1 MANFHNWTGD
11 EVIDTQV
18 SQFLNEDNAA
28 TQEKLDAKFNK
39 SYYLAKDTDL
49 NNIRGEGLYVCGS
62 NNVAST
68 MLNCPTEFAFGLM
81 VWGTGEII
89 YQEVR
94 EYNRSSKNQDNNNCW
109 RRSYY
114 SYGNVQN
121 AWSNWQ
127 QVAYTATTL
136 AGYGIT
142 DGMRTNAEN
151 IVTEPNIIKRD
162 VDTSY
167 LILQGGK
174 DFNKGAVLGL
184 YGGNSTENI
193 GQFALRAADSTQS
206 VYFFGTPSGVLRWK
220 NRNIVRSVNN
230 IGALD
235 DGNVTIPVDTAMSTT
250 STNPVQNKVIK
261 AEFDNYYTKGNVDT
275 LISNLKAGL
284 VNVVNSLPT
293 VGESGKLY
301 LVKTG
306 TEDKNV
312 YTEYVYVNSAWEK
325 LGTQKLDLSGYLTVA
340 NANNNYVRRAFSDE
354 FNFVS
359 ESAVGDAGKL
369 YINFRLLNADT
380 GNSKPIKE
388 YRFLN
393 GLGNNLTRISAASF
407 NGYTINASVPADA
420 KFTDTVYTHP
430 STHPASMITG
440 LSTVATSGSY
450 NDLNNKPTI
459 VKTVNNVAPDA
470 KGNVNIATSSVTVDS
485 ALSSTSTN
493 PVQNKAIYTA
503 LQSKVNTSIFNGGFA
518 FSNPGATISWLQNAH
533 VVGAIN
539 PSSYSGTANAATHD
553 GEGNVITETYA
564 RKNTANNWSS
574 LQGFAHVKL
583 GIEKYISSEVEGTS
597 NIPTLSVMHYI
608 ATGAF
613 TLDLKKISAFLE
625 TNEST
630 VFTAY
635 IKSSADYPLIIT
647 NAGTLKYIGS
657 ASDVAITS
665 AGLLLNILIVKD
677 SKGNVNSIV
686 QASKLEGGA

>member
-1 MANFHNWTGD
+1 MASFHNWTGD
-11 EVIDTQV
+11 EVIDKQV
-18 SQFLNEDNAA
+18 PQFLNEDNAA

-39 SYYLAKDTDL
+39 SYHLAKASDL

-62 NNVAST
+62 NNDAST

-81 VWGTGEII
+81 VWGTGEIV

-114 SYGNVQN
+114 SYGTVQN

-127 QVAYTATTL
+127 KVAYTATTL

-142 DGMRTNAEN
+142 DGMSKDVTNSIGVQEVMKRN
-151 IVTEPNIIKRD
+151 IDTEFL
-162 VDTSY
+162 S
-167 LILQGGK
+167 ILGGTEY
-174 DFNKGAVLGL
+174 NKGAIIRL
-184 YGGNSTENI
+184 YGGEASA
-193 GQFALRAADSTQS
+193 GAGVFALRASNSSNSAT
-206 VYFFGTPSGVLRWK
+206 FAGTPSGVLSWNNK
-220 NRNIVRSVNN
+220 NIVRSVNN

-235 DGNVTIPVDTAMSTT
+235 DGNVIIPIDTALDDK

-261 AEFDNYYTKGNVDT
+261 AALGNYYTKGNVDT

-284 VNVVNSLPT
+284 VNVVGSLPT
-293 VGESGKLY
+293 AGESGKLY

-440 LSTVATSGSY
+440 LATVATSGSY
-450 NDLNNKPTI
+450 NDLTNKPVLEGAYKLPYGVCTTAITNKKKVATI
-459 VKTVNNVAPDA
+459 TNGVPFSLDNGSCAIIRFTDTRTGNFGQPTLNINSTGA
-470 KGNVNIATSSVTVDS
+470 KPVTIYNPYRGQHNEWDSYGFASLEFFIYMDGN
-485 ALSSTSTN
+485 
-493 PVQNKAIYTA
+493 YRA
-503 LQSKVNTSIFNGGFA
+503 LQPHGIVGSYDDYGG
-518 FSNPGATISWLQNAH
+518 
-533 VVGAIN
+533 
-539 PSSYSGTANAATHD
+539 
-553 GEGNVITETYA
+553 
-564 RKNTANNWSS
+564 
-574 LQGFAHVKL
+574 
-583 GIEKYISSEVEGTS
+583 
-597 NIPTLSVMHYI
+597 
-608 ATGAF
+608 
-613 TLDLKKISAFLE
+613 
-625 TNEST
+625 
-630 VFTAY
+630 
-635 IKSSADYPLIIT
+635 
-647 NAGTLKYIGS
+647 
-657 ASDVAITS
+657 
-665 AGLLLNILIVKD
+665 D
-677 SKGNVNSIV
+677 S
-686 QASKLEGGA
+686 

>member
-28 TQEKLDAKFNK
+28 TQEKLNAKFNK
-39 SYYLAKDTDL
+39 SYHLAKASDL

-62 NNVAST
+62 NNDAST

-81 VWGTGEII
+81 VWGTGEIV

-127 QVAYTATTL
+127 KMAYTATTL

-142 DGMRTNAEN
+142 DGMRKDALNSVSTNV
-151 IVTEPNIIKRD
+151 IMRRD

-167 LILQGGK
+167 LKLLGGV
-174 DFNKGAVLGL
+174 DFSKGATLHL
-184 YGGNSTENI
+184 YGGESTENK
-193 GQFALRAADSTQS
+193 GQFVLRAADSTQ
-206 VYFFGTPSGVLRWK
+206 VAYFFGTPAGTLSWNNK
-220 NRNIVRSVNN
+220 NVVRSVNN
-230 IGALD
+230 ALAD
-235 DGNVTIPVDTAMSTT
+235 DNGNVTIPIDTALDDK

-261 AEFDNYYTKGNVDT
+261 AALGNYYTKGSVDT

-293 VGESGKLY
+293 AGEKGKLY

-312 YTEYVYVNSAWEK
+312 YTEYIYVNSAWEK

-369 YINFRLLNADT
+369 YINYRLLNADT

-493 PVQNKAIYTA
+493 PVQNKAITA
-503 LQSKVNTSIFNGGFA
+503 ALDEKMNITGGE
-518 FSNPGATISWLQNAH
+518 NRTISF
-533 VVGAIN
+533 
-539 PSSYSGTANAATHD
+539 NAATANGENTYIGYGRRFNGSTGALLLISNSNGTSD
-553 GEGNVITETYA
+553 GRVTYRGA
-564 RKNTANNWSS
+564 EIATTQDSTFKSIKI
-574 LQGFAHVKL
+574 GY
-583 GIEKYISSEVEGTS
+583 EEYISYVVKGTS
-597 NIPTLSVMHYI
+597 DKPIISVSCYE

-613 TLDLKKISAFLE
+613 TLDLSTLVSRLSA
-625 TNEST
+625 NESS

-635 IKSSADYPLIIT
+635 FSSSADYTLSIT
-647 NAGTLKYIGS
+647 NAGTIKYIGS
-657 ASDVAITS
+657 ASDIAIS
-665 AGLLLNILIVKD
+665 SSGLLLNIMLVKN
-677 SKGNVNSIV
+677 GTGALTSIV
-686 QASKLEGGA
+686 QASKLS

>member
-1 MANFHNWTGD
+1 MASFHNWTGD
-11 EVIDTQV
+11 ELIDTQV
-18 SQFLNEDNAA
+18 PQLLNEDNAA

-39 SYYLAKDTDL
+39 SYHLAKASDL

-62 NNVAST
+62 NNDAST

-81 VWGTGEII
+81 VWGTGEIV

-127 QVAYTATTL
+127 KVAYTATTL

-142 DGMRTNAEN
+142 DGMRTNFEN
-151 IVTEPNIIKRD
+151 IVTKPNIIKRD

-174 DFNKGAVLGL
+174 DFNKGAALGL
-184 YGGNSTENI
+184 YGGNSTDNT

-206 VYFFGTPSGVLRWK
+206 VYFYGNPSGLLRWGGK
-220 NRNIVRSVNN
+220 NIVRSVNN
-230 IGALD
+230 ALAD
-235 DGNVTIPVDTAMSTT
+235 DNGNVTIPIDTALDDK

-261 AEFDNYYTKGNVDT
+261 AALGNYYTKGSVDT

-284 VNVVNSLPT
+284 VNVVGSLPT
-293 VGESGKLY
+293 AGESGKLY

-340 NANNNYVRRAFSDE
+340 NANNTYVRRAFSDE

-459 VKTVNNVAPDA
+459 VKTVNNVVPDA

-493 PVQNKAIYTA
+493 PVQNKAITA
-503 LQSKVNTSIFNGGFA
+503 ALDEKMNITGGENRTISFNTATANGENTYIGYGRRFNGSTGVLL
-518 FSNPGATISWLQNAH
+518 SIRNSDGTSDGLVTYRGAEI
-533 VVGAIN
+533 
-539 PSSYSGTANAATHD
+539 ATTQD
-553 GEGNVITETYA
+553 STFKSIKIGYEE
-564 RKNTANNWSS
+564 
-574 LQGFAHVKL
+574 
-583 GIEKYISSEVEGTS
+583 YISYVVKGTS
-597 NIPTLSVMHYI
+597 AKPIISVSCYE

-613 TLDLKKISAFLE
+613 TLDLSTLVSRLSA
-625 TNEST
+625 NESS

-635 IKSSADYPLIIT
+635 FSSSANYTLSIT
-647 NAGTLKYIGS
+647 NAGTIKYIGS
-657 ASDVAITS
+657 ASDIAIS
-665 AGLLLNILIVKD
+665 SSGLLLNIMLVKND
-677 SKGNVNSIV
+677 TGALTSIV
-686 QASKLEGGA
+686 QASKLA

>member
-1 MANFHNWTGD
+1 MASFHNWTGD
-11 EVIDTQV
+11 EEIDKQV
-18 SQFLNEDNAA
+18 PQFLNEDNTV
-28 TQEKLDAKFNK
+28 TQVKLDTKFNK
-39 SYYLAKDTDL
+39 SLEIAEASDL
-49 NNIRGEGLYVCGS
+49 NNFMDEGFYCCTFNS
-62 NNVAST
+62 RAET
-68 MLNCPTEFAFGLM
+68 ILNCPTNYAFGLM
-81 VWGTGEII
+81 VWGMSGIV

-94 EYNRSSKNQDNNNCW
+94 EYNRSSKNQDYNNCW

-114 SYGNVQN
+114 SYGAVQN

-127 QVAYTATTL
+127 KVAYTATTL

-151 IVTEPNIIKRD
+151 IVTKPDIIKRN

-167 LILQGGK
+167 LRLQGGK
-174 DFNKGAVLGL
+174 DFNKGATLAL
-184 YGGNSTENI
+184 CGGSSTENV
-193 GQFALRAADSTQS
+193 GQFVLRAADSTQS
-206 VYFFGTPSGVLRWK
+206 VYFFGSPSGLLRWGNK
-220 NRNIVRSVNN
+220 NIVRSVNN
-230 IGALD
+230 INALD
-235 DGNVTIPVDTAMSTT
+235 NGNVTIPIDTALDDK

-261 AEFDNYYTKGNVDT
+261 AEFGNYYTKGNVDT

-293 VGESGKLY
+293 AGEKGKIY

-340 NANNNYVRRAFSDE
+340 NANNTYVRRAFSDE

-369 YINFRLLNADT
+369 YINFRLLNTNT

-459 VKTVNNVAPDA
+459 VKTVNNVVPDA

-493 PVQNKAIYTA
+493 PVQNKAIYSA
-503 LQSKVNTSIFNGGFA
+503 LQGKVSTSIFNGGFG
-518 FSNPGATISWLQNAH
+518 FSNPDATIIWRQNSQ
-533 VVGAIN
+533 VLGSIN
-539 PSSYSGTANAATHD
+539 PRNYSGTAYAATHD
-553 GEGNVITETYA
+553 AEGNVIAETYA
-564 RKNTANNWSS
+564 KRNTANTWTAP
-574 LQGFAHVKL
+574 QEFQQVKVVYENYYSVL
-583 GIEKYISSEVEGTS
+583 VSGTS
-597 NIPTLSVMHYI
+597 HTPKSSVMYYN

-613 TLDLKKISAFLE
+613 TLDLSVVVSNLSPSA
-625 TNEST
+625 ST
-630 VFTAY
+630 VFTAFFKSTGDY
-635 IKSSADYPLIIT
+635 TLTIKG
-647 NAGTLKYIGS
+647 AGAIKYTGS
-657 ASDVAITS
+657 ASDVALTNT
-665 AGLLLNILIVKD
+665 GLLLNILIVKD
-677 SKGNVNSIV
+677 ADANVTSIV
-686 QASKLEGGA
+686 QASKLA

>member
-11 EVIDTQV
+11 EVIDKQV
-18 SQFLNEDNAA
+18 PQFLNEDNAA

-39 SYYLAKDTDL
+39 SYYLAKASDL
-49 NNIRGEGLYVCGS
+49 NSIRNEGFYICGS
-62 NNVAST
+62 NNEAKT
-68 MLNCPTEFAFGLM
+68 MLNCPTEYAFGLM
-81 VWGTGEII
+81 VWGTGEIV

-142 DGMRTNAEN
+142 DGMRKDALNSVSADFIMRRN
-151 IVTEPNIIKRD
+151 

-167 LILQGGK
+167 LKLQGGVDSSK
-174 DFNKGAVLGL
+174 GATLHLCGGESIENKG
-184 YGGNSTENI
+184 
-193 GQFALRAADSTQS
+193 QFVLRAADSTQ
-206 VYFFGTPSGVLRWK
+206 VAYFFGTPAGALRWK
-220 NRNIVRSVNN
+220 GRNIVRSVNN

-293 VGESGKLY
+293 AGEKGKLY

-493 PVQNKAIYTA
+493 PVQNKAITA
-503 LQSKVNTSIFNGGFA
+503 ALDEKMKITGGE
-518 FSNPGATISWLQNAH
+518 NRTIRF
-533 VVGAIN
+533 
-539 PSSYSGTANAATHD
+539 NAATANGENTYIGYGRCFNGSTGALLLISNSNGTSD
-553 GEGNVITETYA
+553 GRVTYRGA
-564 RKNTANNWSS
+564 EIATTQDSTFKSIKI
-574 LQGFAHVKL
+574 GY
-583 GIEKYISSEVEGTS
+583 EEYISYVVKGTS
-597 NIPTLSVMHYI
+597 DKPIISVSCYE

-613 TLDLKKISAFLE
+613 TLDLSTLVSRLSA
-625 TNEST
+625 NESS

-635 IKSSADYPLIIT
+635 FSSSADYTLSIT
-647 NAGTLKYIGS
+647 NAGTIKYIGS
-657 ASDVAITS
+657 ASDIAIS
-665 AGLLLNILIVKD
+665 SSGLLLNIMLVKND
-677 SKGNVNSIV
+677 TGALTSIV
-686 QASKLEGGA
+686 QASKLS

>member
-11 EVIDTQV
+11 EEIDKQV
-18 SQFLNEDNAA
+18 PQLLNEDNAA
-28 TQEKLDAKFNK
+28 TQEKLNTKFNK
-39 SYYLAKDTDL
+39 SYHLAKASDL
-49 NNIRGEGLYVCGS
+49 NSIRNEGFYICGS
-62 NNVAST
+62 NDDAGT

-81 VWGTGEII
+81 VWGTGEIV

-94 EYNRSSKNQDNNNCW
+94 EYNRSSKNQDYNNCW

-114 SYGNVQN
+114 SYGAVQN
-121 AWSNWQ
+121 TWSNWQ

-142 DGMRTNAEN
+142 DGMSKDVTNSIGAQEVMKRN
-151 IVTEPNIIKRD
+151 IDTEFL
-162 VDTSY
+162 S
-167 LILQGGK
+167 ILGGTEY
-174 DFNKGAVLGL
+174 NKGAIIRL
-184 YGGNSTENI
+184 YGGEASA
-193 GQFALRAADSTQS
+193 GAGVFALRASNSSNSAT
-206 VYFFGTPSGVLRWK
+206 FAGTPSGVLKWNNK
-220 NRNIVRSVNN
+220 NIVRSVNN
-230 IGALD
+230 INALD
-235 DGNVTIPVDTAMSTT
+235 NGNVTIPIDTALDDK

-261 AEFDNYYTKGNVDT
+261 AALGNYYTKGNVDT

-293 VGESGKLY
+293 AGETGKLY

-340 NANNNYVRRAFSDE
+340 NADNKYVRRAFSDE

-359 ESAVGDAGKL
+359 DGAVGDAGKL
-369 YINFRLLNADT
+369 CINFRFLNANT

-407 NGYTINASVPADA
+407 NGYTINASVPANA

-459 VKTVNNVAPDA
+459 VKTVNNVVPDA

-493 PVQNKAIYTA
+493 PVQNKAITA
-503 LQSKVNTSIFNGGFA
+503 ALDEKMNITGGENRTISFNADTANGENTYIGYGRRFNGSTGVLLSICN
-518 FSNPGATISWLQNAH
+518 SNGTSDGLVTYRGAEI
-533 VVGAIN
+533 
-539 PSSYSGTANAATHD
+539 ATTQD
-553 GEGNVITETYA
+553 STFKSIKIGYEE
-564 RKNTANNWSS
+564 
-574 LQGFAHVKL
+574 
-583 GIEKYISSEVEGTS
+583 YISYIVKGTS
-597 NIPTLSVMHYI
+597 DKPIISVSCYE

-613 TLDLKKISAFLE
+613 TLDLSTLVSRLSA
-625 TNEST
+625 NEAS

-635 IKSSADYPLIIT
+635 FSSSANYTLSIT
-647 NAGTLKYIGS
+647 NAGTIKYIGS
-657 ASDVAITS
+657 ASDIAIS
-665 AGLLLNILIVKD
+665 SSGLLLNIMLVKND
-677 SKGNVNSIV
+677 TGALTSIV
-686 QASKLEGGA
+686 QASKLA

>member
-11 EVIDTQV
+11 EKIDKQV
-18 SQFLNEDNAA
+18 PQLLNEDNVA

-39 SYYLAKDTDL
+39 TVGIARASDL
-49 NNIRGEGLYVCGS
+49 NNIRDEGFYSCNYNLD
-62 NNVAST
+62 AKT
-68 MLNCPTEFAFGLM
+68 MLNCPTEYAFGLM
-81 VWGTGEII
+81 VWGRDTII

-109 RRSYY
+109 RRSLYND
-114 SYGNVQN
+114 SNVQN

-142 DGMRTNAEN
+142 DGMRKDALNSVSTDFIMGRN
-151 IVTEPNIIKRD
+151 

-167 LILQGGK
+167 LKLQGGV
-174 DFNKGAVLGL
+174 DPSKGATLHL
-184 YGGNSTENI
+184 CGGESTENK
-193 GQFALRAADSTQS
+193 GQFVLRAADSTQAA
-206 VYFFGTPSGVLRWK
+206 YFFGTPAGVLRWK
-220 NRNIVRSVNN
+220 GRNIVRSVNN

-293 VGESGKLY
+293 AGEKGKLY

-306 TEDKNV
+306 TEDKNI

-325 LGTQKLDLSGYLTVA
+325 LGTQKLDLSDYLTVA

-380 GNSKPIKE
+380 GNRKPIKE

-450 NDLNNKPTI
+450 NDLTNKPVLEGVYKLPYGVCTTAITNKRKVATI
-459 VKTVNNVAPDA
+459 TNGVPFSLDNGSCAIIRFTD
-470 KGNVNIATSSVTVDS
+470 
-485 ALSSTSTN
+485 TSTGNFGQPTLNINSTGAKPVTIYN
-493 PVQNKAIYTA
+493 PHYGQPNEWDSYGFASLEFFIYIDGNYRA
-503 LQSKVNTSIFNGGFA
+503 LQPHGIVGSYDDYGG
-518 FSNPGATISWLQNAH
+518 
-533 VVGAIN
+533 
-539 PSSYSGTANAATHD
+539 
-553 GEGNVITETYA
+553 
-564 RKNTANNWSS
+564 
-574 LQGFAHVKL
+574 
-583 GIEKYISSEVEGTS
+583 
-597 NIPTLSVMHYI
+597 
-608 ATGAF
+608 
-613 TLDLKKISAFLE
+613 
-625 TNEST
+625 
-630 VFTAY
+630 
-635 IKSSADYPLIIT
+635 
-647 NAGTLKYIGS
+647 
-657 ASDVAITS
+657 
-665 AGLLLNILIVKD
+665 D
-677 SKGNVNSIV
+677 S
-686 QASKLEGGA
+686 